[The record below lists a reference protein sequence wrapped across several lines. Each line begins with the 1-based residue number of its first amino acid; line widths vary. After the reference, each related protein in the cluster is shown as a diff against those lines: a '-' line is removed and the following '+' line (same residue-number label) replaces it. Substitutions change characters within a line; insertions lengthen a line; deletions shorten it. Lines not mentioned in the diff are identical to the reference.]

1 MRLDT
6 MLEAKKL
13 TKNYGDFCAVD
24 ALDFKA
30 DRGKIVGLIGPNG
43 AGKSTTIRMIMNILD
58 VDSGEIILDGQKFT
72 ASDSDKIG
80 YLPEER
86 GLYKKQ
92 KVIDVLYFLAELKGC
107 SKKDALPK
115 IDYWLE
121 RFNLL
126 EWKDKKVDA
135 LSKGM
140 AQKIQFV
147 STIVHEPQILFL
159 DEPFSGLDPVSSD
172 ELLSVMN
179 ELKNA
184 GRIILFSTHVMEQ
197 AERVCDQ
204 IIMLDRGKKILD
216 GSVSQIKKQQ
226 GSDSFSIRLDGDASF
241 IEELSIVDRFSL
253 KEKESCLVSLKTGT
267 DANDLFSVIASE
279 SKKQNKTIESITR
292 NEPSLHD
299 IFVKIA
305 GKSIDESGDVKNEK

>member
-1 MRLDT
+1 M
-6 MLEAKKL
+6 
-13 TKNYGDFCAVD
+13 
-24 ALDFKA
+24 
-30 DRGKIVGLIGPNG
+30 
-43 AGKSTTIRMIMNILD
+43 
-58 VDSGEIILDGQKFT
+58 
-72 ASDSDKIG
+72 
-80 YLPEER
+80 
-86 GLYKKQ
+86 
-92 KVIDVLYFLAELKGC
+92 
-107 SKKDALPK
+107 
-115 IDYWLE
+115 
-121 RFNLL
+121 L

-216 GSVSQIKKQQ
+216 GSVSQIKQQ
-226 GSDSFSIRLDGDASF
+226 EAIAFQFASM
-241 IEELSIVDRFSL
+241 EMLL
-253 KEKESCLVSLKTGT
+253 L
-267 DANDLFSVIASE
+267 
-279 SKKQNKTIESITR
+279 
-292 NEPSLHD
+292 
-299 IFVKIA
+299 
-305 GKSIDESGDVKNEK
+305 